1 MKKKLATGT
10 SAEAAP
16 AAPPLVSS
24 YVLSDIEQPAAV
36 PDPSE
41 DARPLSFSNRSFH
54 SSYFSSFLLYS
65 ALCAS
70 SPFLSCSSLA
80 LSSSTSACLLDSA
93 AATCAISCSDSV
105 VVVSSWVSQPS
116 VSSSAGS

>member
-1 MKKKLATGT
+1 MFAHKRPWYPRLDLGRLRVAQCHTVRSWRLKEERREPLLRLHLLLVCFGLYIFNELVTGT

-41 DARPLSFSNRSFH
+41 DVKV
-54 SSYFSSFLLYS
+54 
-65 ALCAS
+65 
-70 SPFLSCSSLA
+70 
-80 LSSSTSACLLDSA
+80 ACVYKHGGWTLHL
-93 AATCAISCSDSV
+93 
-105 VVVSSWVSQPS
+105 
-116 VSSSAGS
+116 

>member
-1 MKKKLATGT
+1 MLFNDFVYITYYYINIYIYKDKKELATGT

-41 DARPLSFSNRSFH
+41 DAKV
-54 SSYFSSFLLYS
+54 
-65 ALCAS
+65 
-70 SPFLSCSSLA
+70 
-80 LSSSTSACLLDSA
+80 AC
-93 AATCAISCSDSV
+93 V
-105 VVVSSWVSQPS
+105 
-116 VSSSAGS
+116 

>member
-1 MKKKLATGT
+1 MYISKTTFLSTKNIKKLATGT

-41 DARPLSFSNRSFH
+41 DAKV
-54 SSYFSSFLLYS
+54 
-65 ALCAS
+65 
-70 SPFLSCSSLA
+70 
-80 LSSSTSACLLDSA
+80 AC
-93 AATCAISCSDSV
+93 V
-105 VVVSSWVSQPS
+105 
-116 VSSSAGS
+116 